1 MQSPTRTDS
10 ADKESSVDQLE
21 SIDTAMNQLVEQE
34 DHSPEPEIRRT
45 SRTRTASRPN
55 RQTKRRPAQAQ
66 SQASKRGEME
76 TFLPF
81 IEAPFVYRKRFLATL
96 IGFGLLGWG
105 LILVWPR
112 TYASEAK
119 LQLRVGRESVALDP
133 TATTSQTLTLQKT
146 HEEEIRSA
154 NEVVKSRYLA
164 ELVADEIG
172 PENIVNGSMPSEG
185 PDTDSWMKKTTSW
198 FVDRA
203 RDGLDVCLTTSGI
216 RDTLSTKEEAIMM
229 LQKAIKVTSERKTN
243 IIALEA
249 RSKSPQMAQLIA
261 DTLANKFI
269 EQHMTS
275 SRTAGSFKFFTE
287 QAKAA
292 KEKVSNAILKKGT
305 FLQENKIVS
314 VDANRDILKSQLADV
329 EKDLLVANGELEQAR
344 AEIADLKKRAALE
357 KPEKEGGKIQQADS
371 TWNGIRQRINELE
384 VLELEYKSKY
394 SADKPILRQTQE
406 KLKGAREILAK
417 LEKNRVNEST
427 IPNPVKLRIE
437 AELQQLETKVIGL
450 RSLVA
455 EKQKQKANIQKAI
468 SELVD
473 IESKLTVMDR
483 EIARLETN
491 VQDLN
496 TRRDE
501 SGVIEALQAEKIS
514 NVRKVQPASFVERA
528 VTPDKKL
535 LAVGLGFFGVCSAFG
550 IVFLKA
556 RGNKV
561 LRYNNS
567 IASELSVDVVASIPK
582 LTPPRTFLELAKQD
596 RYHDLVGQC
605 ENILVDLISTCS
617 ESIGTGAT
625 KTIGVIGCESGAGTS
640 TIASALAIA
649 AAKDCQLRT
658 LLIDG
663 NFDHQSIAN
672 GFDETGT
679 SGLSDFLAE
688 NGEVEDYVFPT
699 QVDGLEIVGSRSSA
713 SQRLE
718 LSQEDVA
725 ATLKRLY
732 LLKDVVIVDLPS
744 ANSLDQGAMVSSNLD
759 HVIVVLESDKVDAAT
774 AQRAIRRIKIRNPNV
789 FGVVHNKVVEKLPK
803 WIRNQIP
810 G

>member
-1 MQSPTRTDS
+1 MQPSTRTDS
-10 ADKESSVDQLE
+10 TDMESSVDQLE

-34 DHSPEPEIRRT
+34 DHSPEQAIRE
-45 SRTRTASRPN
+45 ASRSRAARQARQPRKRTN
-55 RQTKRRPAQAQ
+55 RTPATE
-66 SQASKRGEME
+66 SNKNGLES
-76 TFLPF
+76 FLPF

-96 IGFGLLGWG
+96 IGFGLLAWV

-154 NEVVKSRYLA
+154 TEVVKSRYLA
-164 ELVADEIG
+164 ELVAEEIG
-172 PENIVNGSMPSEG
+172 PENIVNGSLPSEG
-185 PDTDSWMKKTTSW
+185 PNTDSWMKKTTTW

-216 RDTLSTKEEAIMM
+216 RDSLSPKEEAIMM

-275 SRTAGSFKFFTE
+275 SRTAGSFEFFTE

-314 VDANRDILKSQLADV
+314 VEANRDILKSQLADV

-344 AEIADLKKRAALE
+344 AEIADLTKRAALE
-357 KPEKEGGKIQQADS
+357 KPEKDGGKVRQADS

-417 LEKNRVNEST
+417 LEKDRVNEST

-450 RSLVA
+450 RSLVT
-455 EKQKQKANIQKAI
+455 EKQKQKDNIQKAI
-468 SELVD
+468 SGLVD

-491 VQDLN
+491 VRDLN
-496 TRRDE
+496 ARRDE
-501 SGVIEALQAEKIS
+501 AGVIEALQAEKIS

-535 LAVGLGFFGVCSAFG
+535 LAAGLGFFGICSAFG
-550 IVFLKA
+550 LVFLKA
-556 RGNKV
+556 RGNQV
-561 LRYNNS
+561 LRYNSS
-567 IASELSVDVVASIPK
+567 IASDLSVEVVASIPK
-582 LTPPRTFLELAKQD
+582 LTPPRNFLEIAQQD
-596 RYHDLVGQC
+596 RYHSLVEQC
-605 ENILVDLISTCS
+605 ESILVDVIS
-617 ESIGTGAT
+617 GRLGNVGAGAT
-625 KTIGVIGCESGAGTS
+625 KTIGVVGCEPGSGAS
-640 TIASALAIA
+640 MVSAALAIS
-649 AAKDCQLRT
+649 AAKNCQLRT
-658 LLIDG
+658 LLIDA
-663 NFDHQSIAN
+663 NLDQQSIAS
-672 GFDETGT
+672 GFDETGA

-688 NGEVEDYVFPT
+688 NGEIEDYIVPT
-699 QVDGLEIVGSRSSA
+699 QIDRLEIVGRRSSV
-713 SQRLE
+713 SDRLE
-718 LSQEDVA
+718 LSQDDVA
-725 ATLKRLY
+725 ETLQRLY
-732 LLKDVVIVDLPS
+732 FLKDIVIVDLPP
-744 ANSLDQGAMVSSNLD
+744 ANSLDQGSIVAPHLD
-759 HVIVVLESDKVDAAT
+759 HLIVVLESDQVDSAK
-774 AQRAIRRIKIRNPNV
+774 AQLAMRRIKNRNRNV
-789 FGVVHNKVVEKLPK
+789 FGIVHNKVVEKLPK
-803 WIRNQIP
+803 WIRNQIQ